1 MHRETPWTTLR
12 IVRVWTLPS
21 PGAWLTPLIVVY
33 TLILMERPELSI
45 APHCIAARLRLL
57 NRAVTAVYD
66 DALRPYDLKTSQ
78 MNVLV
83 AVAMF
88 GRPEPS
94 EVARLLHIAP
104 STLSRN
110 VERMRAA
117 GWLEVTSGKDGRSQT
132 LALTS
137 QGSELL
143 SAVRS
148 AWERAQE
155 AAEALLGTDATR
167 AVLTAGDRLLAEG
180 LTTTK
185 VAL

>member
-1 MHRETPWTTLR
+1 M
-12 IVRVWTLPS
+12 
-21 PGAWLTPLIVVY
+21 
-33 TLILMERPELSI
+33 
-45 APHCIAARLRLL
+45 CIR
-57 NRAVTAVYD
+57 D
-66 DALRPYDLKTSQ
+66 S
-78 MNVLV
+78 
-83 AVAMF
+83 
-88 GRPEPS
+88 PEPS

-148 AWERAQE
+148 AWDRAQE

-180 LTTTK
+180 LTTRK